1 MPRSL
6 ALFVLCLLVGCAGAS
21 PSGGADSSA
30 SRAVRLVWAGLDD
43 AAARFV
49 EQGDRGP
56 ALDAVETCDGPFGTW
71 FADFGVRGLA
81 CTAAQVVQPTTLLAL
96 APTQPFQSGPHGA
109 SADGL
114 DLDLTSDRA
123 FGHYDPSFVRWA
135 WSAAIPDGTAER
147 ALIQPIYRRHVARLA
162 RIYWLTHQDLVDGG
176 FPDATP
182 IGPLKDYARFLDG
195 GPVPAGAEAYESA
208 GFSVFA
214 FTDRSE
220 TLLSEIGLPVGNEWE
235 LKYEAN
241 TAYGFWLRRRA
252 DGTHADFR
260 DGLRSLL
267 SALDAEWLA
276 THSG

>member
-1 MPRSL
+1 MTRSL

-21 PSGGADSSA
+21 PAGDAPGE
-30 SRAVRLVWAGLDD
+30 RAARLVWAGLDD

-56 ALDAVETCDGPFGTW
+56 ALDTVETCDGPFGTW

-81 CTAAQVVQPTTLLAL
+81 CTAAQVVPPTTLLGL
-96 APTQPFQSGPHGA
+96 APTQPFDSGPHMA
-109 SADGL
+109 SSDGL

-123 FGHYDPSFVRWA
+123 FGHYDPAFVRWA
-135 WSAAIPDGTAER
+135 WSAAVPDGAAER
-147 ALIQPIYRRHVARLA
+147 ALIRPIYRRHVARLA
-162 RIYWLTHQDLVDGG
+162 RIYWLTHEDLVAGG
-176 FPDATP
+176 FPEATP
-182 IGPLKDYARFLDG
+182 AGPLADYARFLDG

-220 TLLSEIGLPVGNEWE
+220 TLLGEIDMTVGNEWE

-252 DGTHADFR
+252 DGTHGDFR
-260 DGLRSLL
+260 DGLRDLL

-276 THSG
+276 AREG